1 MNVLKIN
8 VIDQYS
14 LDSSESRK
22 VVVTILKH
30 AYKFLKISDNMII
43 SVIFADDGT
52 IRKLNRE
59 YRGIDKETDVLS
71 FENED
76 GLSEI
81 GDVFISIDRAR
92 EQANA
97 YQHTYEREL
106 AFLAL
111 HGFLHCLGYD
121 HQTKAEEEEMFA
133 LQDRILKET
142 KYER

>member
-1 MNVLKIN
+1 MLKIN

-14 LDSSESRK
+14 LDSSVSRK
-22 VVVTILKH
+22 VVITILKH
-30 AYKFLKISDNMII
+30 AYKILKIRDHMII
-43 SVIFADDGT
+43 SVIFVDDGT

-106 AFLAL
+106 AFLSI

-121 HQTKAEEEEMFA
+121 HRTKAEEEEMFA

-142 KYER
+142 RYER